1 MKIAVIGTGYVGLV
15 IGACFSEL
23 GNDVICVDVDTD
35 KIAQLQQGIIS
46 IYEPGLQE
54 MVNRNLS
61 GKRLKFTNDIN
72 YAVEK
77 SQVIFIAVGTPS
89 EEGGNGS
96 VDLSQVYKTAEDI
109 GNAINGYKTI
119 INKSTVPVG
128 TADKVREI
136 IQNIIIKN
144 NKSIEFDVVSNPE
157 FLKEGAA
164 IEDFMKP
171 DRIVIGSESKKA
183 VDIMQELY
191 KYFVRNG
198 HPVFIMDTKSAEM
211 TKYAA
216 NAILASRI
224 SFINEIAN
232 LCETVGADIDSVRK
246 GIGGDSRIGYKFLY
260 PGPGFGGSCFP
271 KDIKALIHLAKSKN
285 VPVKMLEAI
294 LDVNEYQKQVIVE
307 KVIKR
312 FSLDMSGMTF
322 CVWGLSFKQKTN
334 DIRESSAITIIKKL
348 MSRGAS
354 ISVFDPAAIEEAKKV
369 FGNSGI
375 HYASDQYEALDGADA
390 LIIVTEWSIF
400 RNPDFDLIKSKLK
413 NSVIFDGRNLY
424 NHREMEQ
431 IGFEYY
437 SIGRR

>member
-72 YAVEK
+72 YAAEK

-216 NAILASRI
+216 NAILFWKL
-224 SFINEIAN
+224 FIN
-232 LCETVGADIDSVRK
+232 CRK
-246 GIGGDSRIGYKFLY
+246 TY
-260 PGPGFGGSCFP
+260 P
-271 KDIKALIHLAKSKN
+271 LIN
-285 VPVKMLEAI
+285 
-294 LDVNEYQKQVIVE
+294 
-307 KVIKR
+307 
-312 FSLDMSGMTF
+312 
-322 CVWGLSFKQKTN
+322 
-334 DIRESSAITIIKKL
+334 
-348 MSRGAS
+348 
-354 ISVFDPAAIEEAKKV
+354 
-369 FGNSGI
+369 
-375 HYASDQYEALDGADA
+375 
-390 LIIVTEWSIF
+390 
-400 RNPDFDLIKSKLK
+400 
-413 NSVIFDGRNLY
+413 
-424 NHREMEQ
+424 
-431 IGFEYY
+431 
-437 SIGRR
+437 